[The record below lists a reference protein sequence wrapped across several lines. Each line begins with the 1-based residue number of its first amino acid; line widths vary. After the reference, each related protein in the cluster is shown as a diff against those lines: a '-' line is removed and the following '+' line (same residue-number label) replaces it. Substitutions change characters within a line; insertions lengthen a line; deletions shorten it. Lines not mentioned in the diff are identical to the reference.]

1 MLLYTDGSKQANGDV
16 GSGWA
21 LYCVG
26 NGIERLIITGKCY
39 LGQKAEVIDA
49 ELHAISEA
57 VAALGTIDTP
67 PTKAYIC
74 VDNTAAIF
82 TTSANP
88 DNAQYARE
96 AIDHAA
102 TLVERGWS
110 FASIWTPS
118 HCGIPGN
125 ERADDL
131 ANQGAKCA
139 NASTTCSGARATK
152 NWLLAECRRR
162 LYSQWKEAVPFA
174 SATLRSPTH
183 FTNLDWP
190 TSRAVLRI
198 FAGRT
203 PSDPYQGVDPDEC
216 ECGTD
221 DLSSLHLLTECPLLA
236 EARQPILE
244 RLPAGVS
251 LSPSL
256 AIEPRYTRLFANFAK
271 STGLG
276 IRASLRYGHYPSSGD
291 PSHTNIDPD
300 PDPDPDDEADNPFVD
315 ENHLSLIFIN
325 LFTTFM

>member
-26 NGIERLIITGKCY
+26 NGIERIILTGKCH
-39 LGQKAEVIDA
+39 LDQKAEVIDA

-67 PTKAYIC
+67 PAKAYIC
-74 VDNTAAIF
+74 ADNTAAIF
-82 TTSANP
+82 TINANA

-102 TLVERGWS
+102 TLVEKGWS

-125 ERADDL
+125 ERADNL

-139 NASTTCSGARATK
+139 DTSATCSGARTTK

-162 LYSQWKEAVPFA
+162 LYSQWKKTVPSA

-183 FTNLDWP
+183 FDNLDWP

-203 PSDPYQGVDPDEC
+203 PSDPLQGVDPEEC
-216 ECGTD
+216 ECETD
-221 DLSSLHLLTECPLLA
+221 VLTSHHLLTECPLLA

-244 RLPAGVS
+244 RLPGGVT

-256 AIEPRYTRLFANFAK
+256 AIEPRYTQLFANFAK

-276 IRASLRYGHYPSSGD
+276 IRASLRYGDYPPPSDSS
-291 PSHTNIDPD
+291 HINIDPD
-300 PDPDPDDEADNPFVD
+300 PDPDPDCEADDPLVD
-315 ENHLSLIFIN
+315 ENYLDEIPFGV
-325 LFTTFM
+325 FE